1 MRATRAGQ
9 DGTVISLELAH
20 RIKAAG
26 IRWEPAPGDH
36 FHVPD
41 RDLDETVFVVSDM
54 VVQVLELPSRQRYFA
69 FNGTTEWALDSIEQE
84 EVVWLP
90 REDQLRVLLADAF
103 LRLEVV
109 PGGFVV
115 TVTRDGV
122 DERHVDITAETAY
135 ARALLALRA

>member
-1 MRATRAGQ
+1 M
-9 DGTVISLELAH
+9 ISVELA
-20 RIKAAG
+20 RRLKAAG
-26 IRWEPAPGDH
+26 TEWQPAPGDH

-90 REDQLRVLLADAF
+90 REDQLRTLLGSAF
-103 LRLEVV
+103 VSLEAI
-109 PGGFVV
+109 PGGFAV
-115 TVTRDGV
+115 TVARQGRQ
-122 DERHVDITAETAY
+122 ERHVDLAAETAY
-135 ARALLALRA
+135 ARALISLLG